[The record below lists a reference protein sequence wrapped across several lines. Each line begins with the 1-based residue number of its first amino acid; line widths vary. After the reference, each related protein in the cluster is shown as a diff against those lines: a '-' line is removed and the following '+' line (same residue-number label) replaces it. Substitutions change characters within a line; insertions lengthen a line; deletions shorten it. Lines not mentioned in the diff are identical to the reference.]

1 MVTFEWYRTFIA
13 IYEKNTLTK
22 AAKSLFTS
30 QPGVSVHLNALESY
44 VGKKLFERTSRK
56 MIPTEDGKQL
66 YGFIIDAIEKLE
78 KAEQH
83 FKKTSK
89 EIIPSINI
97 GMCTETFQTI
107 LESEISSL
115 KFNLVAKFGDHQDLI
130 KDLDNG
136 LLDLVITPKIDKKY
150 SLTEYEAFTKEN
162 IIMVAGNNTD
172 LGNIKNYIEE
182 ENFSALENELKNKI
196 WYSASN
202 EMEHFRRFW
211 YENFKKRV
219 DFKPNY
225 ILPNIGSIVRCIENE
240 EGFAIVPDFLVN
252 KSLKEEKIKLIWRGK
267 KDISNTLYFATRSDL
282 QFKKEI
288 DFIREI
294 FKRKMDVKTQ
304 YKSGSSYR

>member
-1 MVTFEWYRTFIA
+1 MVNLEWYRTFIA

-22 AAKSLFTS
+22 AAESLFTS
-30 QPGVSVHLNALESY
+30 QPGVSVHLNSLESY

-66 YGFIIDAIEKLE
+66 YGFIIEAIEKLE

-89 EIIPSINI
+89 EVIPSINI

-115 KFNLVAKFGDHQDLI
+115 KFNLVAKFGNHQDLI
-130 KDLDNG
+130 KDLNNG
-136 LLDLVITPKIDKKY
+136 LLDLVITPKVDKKY

-172 LGNIKNYIEE
+172 IGNIKNYIEE
-182 ENFSALENELKNKI
+182 EDFSALENELKNRI

-225 ILPNIGSIVRCIENE
+225 ILPNIGSIIRCIENAD
-240 EGFAIVPDFLVN
+240 GFAIVPDFLVN
-252 KSLKEEKIKLIWRGK
+252 KSLNEEKINLIWKGK
-267 KDISNTLYFATRSDL
+267 NEISNTLYFATRSDL

-288 DFIREI
+288 ELIKEI
-294 FKRKMDVKTQ
+294 FKRKMNLKTQ
-304 YKSGSSYR
+304 HNNG

>member
-1 MVTFEWYRTFIA
+1 MVNFEWYRTFVA

-22 AAKSLFTS
+22 AAESLFTS
-30 QPGVSVHLNALESY
+30 QPGVSVHLNSLESY

-66 YGFIIDAIEKLE
+66 YAFIIEAVEKLE

-89 EIIPSINI
+89 EVIPSINI

-115 KFNLVAKFGDHQDLI
+115 DFNLVAKFGNHQDLI

-136 LLDLVITPKIDKKY
+136 LLDLVITPKLNNKN

-162 IIMVAGNNTD
+162 IIMVAGNKTD
-172 LGNIKNYIEE
+172 VADIKKHIKE
-182 ENFSALENELKNKI
+182 ENYTALENELKTRI

-211 YENFKKRV
+211 FENFKKRV

-225 ILPNIGSIVRCIENE
+225 ILPNIGSIIRCIENE
-240 EGFAIVPDFLVN
+240 KGFAIVPDFLVN
-252 KSLKEEKIKLIWRGK
+252 ESLKQQKIDLIWKGK

-282 QFKKEI
+282 QFKKETDI
-288 DFIREI
+288 IKGI
-294 FKRKMDVKTQ
+294 FRKKMNV
-304 YKSGSSYR
+304 RV